1 MFSVECP
8 KCKNEIPLGMTDCP
22 VCAAKEATGDSE
34 ATMAAAN
41 APVASPVSA
50 PAPAAATAVPVAA
63 PARAT
68 YPVPQPKSGLPS
80 WLVAVGVA
88 ALLVL
93 AFAGG
98 YLVLLP
104 KMRSGQTSDP
114 PQAAPPTVSFE
125 SPQAGQTPAAPPPA
139 GARLGKYIEVVGIR
153 IVEENKRTMVKFLL
167 VNHAAAELTDVNGM
181 VEIHPTKGGAMV
193 GRVEVKI
200 PSMEAYESREF
211 NASLNTN
218 LRAYEIPDWQF
229 LRGQFVE

>member
-22 VCAAKEATGDSE
+22 VCAAKEAAGDSQVSM
-34 ATMAAAN
+34 TAAN
-41 APVASPVSA
+41 GPAAPPFAA
-50 PAPAAATAVPVAA
+50 PAPVPVTAAPVAA
-63 PARAT
+63 PQQAT

-104 KMRSGQTSDP
+104 KMRSGQATTSQ
-114 PQAAPPTVSFE
+114 QADTPAVTFE
-125 SPQAGQTPAAPPPA
+125 SPQTAQPAAAPPAA
-139 GARLGKYIEVVGIR
+139 GSRLGKYIEVVGIR

-193 GRVEVKI
+193 GRVEVKL

>member
-22 VCAAKEATGDSE
+22 VCAAKEAAGDSQ
-34 ATMAAAN
+34 AAMA
-41 APVASPVSA
+41 PPTST
-50 PAPAAATAVPVAA
+50 PAPASPPVVPMPRPA
-63 PARAT
+63 P
-68 YPVPQPKSGLPS
+68 YPQAQSKSSLPS

-93 AFAGG
+93 VLAGG

-104 KMRSGQTSDP
+104 RMRNGQTTAA
-114 PQAAPPTVSFE
+114 PQAAPAVTME
-125 SPQAGQTPAAPPPA
+125 SPQSAQPAATPPPPSSS
-139 GARLGKYIEVVGIR
+139 RLGKYIEVVGIR
-153 IVEENKRTMVKFLL
+153 IVEENKRTMVKFLI

-181 VEIHPTKGGAMV
+181 VEIHPSKGGAMV

-200 PSMEAYESREF
+200 PSMEPYESREF

>member
-22 VCAAKEATGDSE
+22 VCAAKEAAGDSQ
-34 ATMAAAN
+34 AAM
-41 APVASPVSA
+41 APVAPVAMPASA
-50 PAPAAATAVPVAA
+50 PVVPMPRPAA
-63 PARAT
+63 
-68 YPVPQPKSGLPS
+68 YPQAQPKAGLPS

-93 AFAGG
+93 VLAGG

-104 KMRSGQTSDP
+104 KMRNGQAAAT
-114 PQAAPPTVSFE
+114 PQAAPAITME
-125 SPQAGQTPAAPPPA
+125 SPQAAQPAAAPPTPS
-139 GARLGKYIEVVGIR
+139 GSRLGKYIEVVGIR
-153 IVEENKRTMVKFLL
+153 IVEENKRTMVKFLV

-181 VEIHPTKGGAMV
+181 VEIHPSKGGAMV

-200 PSMEAYESREF
+200 PSMEPYESREF

>member
-22 VCAAKEATGDSE
+22 VCAAKEAAGDSQ
-34 ATMAAAN
+34 AAM
-41 APVASPVSA
+41 APVAPVAMPASA
-50 PAPAAATAVPVAA
+50 PVVPMPRPAA
-63 PARAT
+63 
-68 YPVPQPKSGLPS
+68 YPQAQPKAGLPS

-93 AFAGG
+93 VLAGG

-104 KMRSGQTSDP
+104 KMRNGQAAAT
-114 PQAAPPTVSFE
+114 PQAAPAITME
-125 SPQAGQTPAAPPPA
+125 SPQAAQPVAAPPTPS
-139 GARLGKYIEVVGIR
+139 GSRLGKYIEVVGIR
-153 IVEENKRTMVKFLL
+153 IVEENKRTMVKFLV

-181 VEIHPTKGGAMV
+181 VEIHPSKGGAMV

-200 PSMEAYESREF
+200 PSMEPYESREF

>member
-22 VCAAKEATGDSE
+22 VCAAKEAAGDSQ
-34 ATMAAAN
+34 AAM
-41 APVASPVSA
+41 APVAPVAMPASA
-50 PAPAAATAVPVAA
+50 PIVPMPRPAA
-63 PARAT
+63 
-68 YPVPQPKSGLPS
+68 YPQAQPKAGLPS

-93 AFAGG
+93 VLAGG

-104 KMRSGQTSDP
+104 KMRNGQAAAT
-114 PQAAPPTVSFE
+114 PQAAPAITME
-125 SPQAGQTPAAPPPA
+125 SPQAAQPAAAPPA
-139 GARLGKYIEVVGIR
+139 SSGSRLGKYIEVVGIR
-153 IVEENKRTMVKFLL
+153 IVEENKRTMVKFLI
-167 VNHAAAELTDVNGM
+167 VNHAAAELADVNGM
-181 VEIHPTKGGAMV
+181 VEIHPSKGGAMV

-200 PSMEAYESREF
+200 PSMEPYESREF

>member
-22 VCAAKEATGDSE
+22 VCAAKEAAGDSQ
-34 ATMAAAN
+34 AAM
-41 APVASPVSA
+41 APVAPVAMPASA
-50 PAPAAATAVPVAA
+50 PVVPMPRPAA
-63 PARAT
+63 
-68 YPVPQPKSGLPS
+68 YPQAQPKAGLPS

-93 AFAGG
+93 VLAGG

-104 KMRSGQTSDP
+104 KMRNGQAAAS
-114 PQAAPPTVSFE
+114 PQAAPAITME
-125 SPQAGQTPAAPPPA
+125 SPQAAQPAAAPPA
-139 GARLGKYIEVVGIR
+139 FSSSRLGKYIEVVGIR
-153 IVEENKRTMVKFLL
+153 IVEENKRTMVKFLV

-181 VEIHPTKGGAMV
+181 VEIHPSKGGVMV

-200 PSMEAYESREF
+200 PSMEPYESREF

>member
-22 VCAAKEATGDSE
+22 VCAAKEAVGDSQ
-34 ATMAAAN
+34 AN
-41 APVASPVSA
+41 AAPVTAAP
-50 PAPAAATAVPVAA
+50 PAPAGA
-63 PARAT
+63 PAQPAAAYQMPQQTT
-68 YPVPQPKSGLPS
+68 YPVPQPKSGLPP

-88 ALLVL
+88 VLLVAVL
-93 AFAGG
+93 GLG

-104 KMRSGQTSDP
+104 KFRNGQPGAGQQAAPAIAMES
-114 PQAAPPTVSFE
+114 PQAAPAAS
-125 SPQAGQTPAAPPPA
+125 TPAPA
-139 GARLGKYIEVVGIR
+139 SGSRLAKYIEVVGIR

-181 VEIHPTKGGAMV
+181 VEIHPTKGGNMV

-200 PSMEAYESREF
+200 PSMAPYESREF

-229 LRGQFVE
+229 LRGLFVE

>member
-22 VCAAKEATGDSE
+22 VCAAKEAAGDSQS
-34 ATMAAAN
+34 AMAPPASVTVPSS
-41 APVASPVSA
+41 APVVPM
-50 PAPAAATAVPVAA
+50 PRPVA
-63 PARAT
+63 
-68 YPVPQPKSGLPS
+68 YPQGQPKGGLPS
-80 WLVAVGVA
+80 WLVAAGVA

-93 AFAGG
+93 VLAGG

-104 KMRSGQTSDP
+104 KMRNGQTT
-114 PQAAPPTVSFE
+114 AAPQPAPAVTLE
-125 SPQAGQTPAAPPPA
+125 SPRTAQPAATPPTPT
-139 GARLGKYIEVVGIR
+139 GSRLGKYIEVVGIR

-181 VEIHPTKGGAMV
+181 VEIHPSKGGAMV

-200 PSMEAYESREF
+200 PSMEPYESREF

>member
-22 VCAAKEATGDSE
+22 VCAAKEAAGDSQ
-34 ATMAAAN
+34 AAM
-41 APVASPVSA
+41 APVAPVAMPGSA
-50 PAPAAATAVPVAA
+50 PVVTVPRPAA
-63 PARAT
+63 
-68 YPVPQPKSGLPS
+68 YPQAQPKAGLPS

-93 AFAGG
+93 VLAGG

-104 KMRSGQTSDP
+104 KMRNGQAAASS
-114 PQAAPPTVSFE
+114 QAAPAITME
-125 SPQAGQTPAAPPPA
+125 SPQAAQPAAAPPA
-139 GARLGKYIEVVGIR
+139 FSSSRLGKYIEVVGIR
-153 IVEENKRTMVKFLL
+153 IVEENKRTMVKFLV
-167 VNHAAAELTDVNGM
+167 VNHAAAELTDVYGM
-181 VEIHPTKGGAMV
+181 VEIHPSKGGVMV

-200 PSMEAYESREF
+200 PSMEPYESREF

>member
-22 VCAAKEATGDSE
+22 VCAAKEAAGDSQ
-34 ATMAAAN
+34 AAM
-41 APVASPVSA
+41 APVAPVAMPGSA
-50 PAPAAATAVPVAA
+50 PVVNVPRPAA
-63 PARAT
+63 
-68 YPVPQPKSGLPS
+68 YPQAQPKAGLPS

-93 AFAGG
+93 VLAGG

-104 KMRSGQTSDP
+104 KMRNGQTAAT
-114 PQAAPPTVSFE
+114 PQAAPAITME
-125 SPQAGQTPAAPPPA
+125 SPQAAQPAAAPPAPSSS
-139 GARLGKYIEVVGIR
+139 RLGKYIEVVGIR
-153 IVEENKRTMVKFLL
+153 IVEENKRTMVKFLV

-181 VEIHPTKGGAMV
+181 VEIHPSKGGAMV

-200 PSMEAYESREF
+200 PSMEPYESREF